1 MGCWPNKRSQLQT
14 SLFDAMFWFK
24 NDLTLVNNENTPTQ
38 HQLCN
43 KQGGMM
49 KDREEQKDNYVD
61 KEWQNN
67 NKQ

>member
-1 MGCWPNKRSQLQT
+1 
-14 SLFDAMFWFK
+14 MFWFK
-24 NDLTLVNNENTPTQ
+24 NALSLVNNENIPTQ

-49 KDREEQKDNYVD
+49 KDKEEQKDNYVD